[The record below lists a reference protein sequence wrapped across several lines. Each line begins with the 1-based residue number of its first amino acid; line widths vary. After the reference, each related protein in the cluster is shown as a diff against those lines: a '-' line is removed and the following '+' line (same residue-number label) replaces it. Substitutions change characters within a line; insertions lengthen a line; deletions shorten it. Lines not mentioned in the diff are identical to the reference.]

1 MPRPPLLLLAALAA
15 AAASSSS
22 SSASYYS
29 HPAPVWHHSGKGD
42 VVGLLS
48 LAHTW
53 QPHGLSPLITPQL

>member
-1 MPRPPLLLLAALAA
+1 MPRLSLLLLAALAA
-15 AAASSSS
+15 AAASSS
-22 SSASYYS
+22 ATSYYS
-29 HPAPVWHHSGKGD
+29 HPAAPVWHHSGKGD

>member
-1 MPRPPLLLLAALAA
+1 MPSPPLLLLLAALAA
-15 AAASSSS
+15 AAS
-22 SSASYYS
+22 SSATSYYN
-29 HPAPVWHHSGKGD
+29 PAPVWYHSGKGD